1 MSRPDFID
9 NQAGNTLAA
18 ALDEVLKA
26 GAEGEAP
33 AALRIATAFFNPHGF
48 ERLSRTLQNISEV
61 RLLLGADPAEP
72 LTFSREERQRR
83 PGEKP
88 DAFERRRVES
98 GLTRI
103 DRGLRWERD
112 HLPFTQVN
120 RNTLRKL
127 VALLRSETMQVRRY
141 EQAFLHA
148 KAYIFSGAS
157 DGETRAGLI
166 AGSSNLTRAGLERN
180 LELNLGRYD
189 AAGVQRAL
197 EWFDDLWED
206 AVPYDLAALFEE
218 ALADA
223 TPFEIFIRVLLQL
236 YGDEVRE
243 EEEGRSE
250 HNIPLTNFQ
259 LHGVH
264 RALRLIE
271 KWGGAIVADEVGLGK
286 SYIAG
291 EVLKRYHERR
301 QHTLLLCPAE
311 LRDTTWKKFGEHYKF
326 EIGAVECLS
335 YEQLAND
342 EQLFKAPGE
351 AGERGRKPKRH
362 LRRSLDDYQLVVIDE
377 AHNYRSPSTPT
388 RAAVLRRLLYGKI
401 RRHLLLLTATPVNN
415 SLWDLFHLVR
425 FFLRQDSALAE
436 QGILSIR
443 ERFQQAMRENPE
455 SLSPDLLYPVIDATT
470 VKRTRQFVKK
480 HYGGDTITGQD
491 GEPQE
496 IVFPEPQVLSVRY
509 KIEDLRPGLF
519 EKMESALTPEGDEAI
534 SFVRYTPE
542 TWLKQAAH
550 EEGEEEENLRTQTMV
565 GLLRT
570 GLLKR
575 FESSAHAFLKTVRKM
590 ASEHE
595 AFLKALDKGR
605 VVRSALAG
613 ELSAADDDDFDAL
626 LKGSEE
632 SESAAGYQVGKL
644 RAAVEQDKQRLEE
657 LAREAA
663 EITAQNDPK
672 LQALTRALGEIAEQA
687 EREAVDEADARQRR
701 KVLVFSFFED
711 TLEWIK
717 CYLKAEAHHHPQLA
731 PYLGRIAYV
740 SGADAHEGVGRQ
752 RAVEGFA
759 PVSMEAREGSGQDH
773 YDLLV
778 STDVLAEGVNLQQC
792 RNIINF
798 DMPWNPMRLVQ
809 RHGRI
814 DRIRSPHPRVF
825 LRTIFPEDRLDKLLK
840 LKQNIYN
847 KLAQAAA
854 SIGVT
859 RPIEGSAARAQVFSE
874 TREEIEKLLLQ
885 EDAGLFER
893 GGSAGAAQ
901 TGEEYR
907 QTLRNI
913 PDAEKK
919 RIGQL
924 PRNIG
929 GGMRRGRRQG
939 VFFCALVGEH
949 HFLRFVCTDENW
961 RPLKKPVIHELGT
974 CLRMIE
980 CEEQTPGHLPE
991 AMRDAAF
998 DLWEIAR
1005 QHILAEWLWQ
1015 SDPKNLQPQVR
1026 RINRVVAEYMRKHR
1040 PNEVSE
1046 ENFRKALDILES
1058 PWPRREETLLRG
1070 WFEVKTPEQEKT
1082 RRGRELSK
1090 YLVRKILETGLVPY
1104 QAPEPKP
1111 LIDAD
1116 EVELLCWLGVEA
1128 DPAEIAAAA
1137 EANASQAQEES
1148 SET

>member
-9 NQAGNTLAA
+9 NQGGNTLAG

-26 GAEGEAP
+26 DAEGGAP

-48 ERLSRTLQNISEV
+48 QRLSRVLQSIPEV

-72 LTFSREERQRR
+72 FTFAREERLRR
-83 PGEKP
+83 PGEKA

-103 DRGLRWERD
+103 DKGLRWERD
-112 HLPFTQVN
+112 HLPFGRVSHDA
-120 RNTLRKL
+120 LREL

-141 EQAFLHA
+141 ERAFLHA
-148 KAYIFSGAS
+148 KAYIFSGAAGS
-157 DGETRAGLI
+157 PARAGLI

-189 AAGVQRAL
+189 AEGVQRAQG
-197 EWFDDLWED
+197 WFDALWDD
-206 AVPYDLAALFEE
+206 AAPYDLAALFEE

-236 YGDEVRE
+236 YGDEVRKDE
-243 EEEGRSE
+243 EETRAE

-259 LHGVH
+259 MHGVH

-311 LRDTTWKKFGEHYKF
+311 LRDTTWKKFREHYKF
-326 EIGAVECLS
+326 EVGAAECLS

-342 EQLFKAPGE
+342 EQLNKLPGE
-351 AGERGRKPKRH
+351 AGGRRLREH
-362 LRRSLDDYQLVVIDE
+362 LNRPLDDYQLVVIDE

-401 RRHLLLLTATPVNN
+401 RRDLLLLTATPVNN
-415 SLWDLFHLVR
+415 SLWDLFHLLR
-425 FFLRQDSALAE
+425 FFLRQDAALAD

-443 ERFQQAMRENPE
+443 ERFQQAMRENPDT
-455 SLSPDLLYPVIDATT
+455 LSPDLLYPVIDATT

-480 HYGGDTITGQD
+480 HYSRDTITGQD

-496 IVFPEPQVLSVRY
+496 IVFPEPKVLSVRY

-519 EKMESALTPEGDEAI
+519 EKMESALTPDGEEAI

-542 TWLKQAAH
+542 AWQKRG
-550 EEGEEEENLRTQTMV
+550 EPGGEEEKAEEDLRAQTMV

-575 FESSAHAFLKTVRKM
+575 FESSAHAFRKTVRKM

-605 VVRSALAG
+605 VVRSGLAG
-613 ELSAADDDDFDAL
+613 ELSLADDDDFEAL
-626 LKGSEE
+626 LEGSEE
-632 SESAAGYQVGKL
+632 SESAAGYQVDEL
-644 RAAVEQDKQRLEE
+644 RTAVERDMQRLKE

-663 EITAQNDPK
+663 HITAQNDPK
-672 LQALTRALGEIAEQA
+672 LKALTRALGEIAKQA
-687 EREAVDEADARQRR
+687 EREAVDPEDARQKR

-717 CYLKAEAHHHPQLA
+717 DYITAEAENHPQLA

-740 SGADAHEGVGRQ
+740 SGADSHEGVGRQ

-759 PVSMEAREGSGQDH
+759 PVSMEAREGPGQDH

-814 DRIRSPHPRVF
+814 DRIGSPHPRVF

-840 LKQNIYN
+840 LKQNIYR

-874 TREEIEKLLLQ
+874 TREEIERLLLE

-907 QTLRNI
+907 QTLRKI
-913 PDAEKK
+913 SEREKT
-919 RIGQL
+919 RIEQL

-939 VFFCALVGEH
+939 VFFCALVGEQ
-949 HFLRFVCTDENW
+949 HFLRFVCTDGSW
-961 RPLKKPVIHELGT
+961 RALKQPVIHELGT
-974 CLRMIE
+974 CLRLIE
-980 CEEQTPGHLPE
+980 CEEQTPAHLPD

-998 DLWEIAR
+998 ELWVLAKE
-1005 QHILAEWLWQ
+1005 HILAEWLWQ
-1015 SDPKNLQPQVR
+1015 SDPKNLQPPVR

-1040 PNEVSE
+1040 PRDVSE
-1046 ENFRKALDILES
+1046 ETFREALDILES

-1070 WFEVKTPEQEKT
+1070 WFEAKKPEQEKT
-1082 RRGRELSK
+1082 RRGRKLSE
-1090 YLVRKILETGLVPY
+1090 YLVEQILETGLTPY

-1116 EVELLCWLGVEA
+1116 EIELLCWLGVEA
-1128 DPAEIAAAA
+1128 DPAEIAAA
-1137 EANASQAQEES
+1137 EARASQDRENSDA
-1148 SET
+1148 